1 MSVVLRLAASD
12 VEAIERA
19 TFDAVPPD
27 AVGELPG
34 WLLGFDRGTVSRA
47 HSAVPVS
54 HEAPGGAPD
63 AEVIREI
70 EALYA
75 SHGLRAVFRIPGLPA
90 FDGFSAA
97 LRARGYEPR
106 KPTRV
111 MVASLADMRAA
122 ATGKD
127 AEVMASPDDGW
138 RDVFLGEGFDPVD
151 GASRVQ
157 LLGRAQHGAYACVRV
172 DGRTVAAGMGSFSR
186 GWASVH
192 GMRTL
197 PAYRGRGMAG
207 RILGAIAAQAMERE
221 VERAFLQVD
230 APNLTTQELYSRFGF
245 AAGWD
250 YVYWSHP

>member
-1 MSVVLRLAASD
+1 MSLVLPLAAGD

-19 TFDAVPPD
+19 TFDAVPPE

-34 WLLGFDRGTVSRA
+34 WLLGFDGGTVSRA

-54 HEAPGGAPD
+54 HEAPGGTPD
-63 AEVIREI
+63 AEVIKEI

-75 SHGLRAVFRIPGLPA
+75 SHGLRAVFRIPALPA

-97 LRARGYEPR
+97 LRAVGYEAR

-111 MVASLADMRAA
+111 MVASVTDMRAA
-122 ATGKD
+122 AKGED
-127 AEVMASPDDGW
+127 AEVMTARDDGW
-138 RDVFLGEGFDPVD
+138 RAVFLGEGFDPVD

-157 LLGRAQHGAYACVRV
+157 LLGRSQHGAYACVRV
-172 DGRTVAAGMGSFSR
+172 DGQTVAAGMGSFSH

-207 RILGAIAAQAMERE
+207 RILGAIAAQAIERS
-221 VERAFLQVD
+221 VARAFLQVE
-230 APNLTTQELYSRFGF
+230 APNIAAQELYLRFGF
-245 AAGWD
+245 VAVWD
-250 YVYWSHP
+250 YAYWSRG